1 MTGTMMPKSKKPLKD
16 PNKKGPLD
24 KFAPIFAVVGL
35 VYALVNG
42 TFSILDWTKVGAR
55 EKQQEKRIEN
65 FIKEEVD
72 MQVRLRF
79 PDSWETEIYDYNKKV
94 IDPPLNR
101 TEIETLIKSLSG
113 KNENIKCKGKNEK

>member
-79 PDSWETEIYDYNKKV
+79 PDTTGPVLKKF
-94 IDPPLNR
+94 I
-101 TEIETLIKSLSG
+101 IK
-113 KNENIKCKGKNEK
+113 KNGGSDS

>member
-79 PDSWETEIYDYNKKV
+79 PDTTGPVLKKFIIKIFLEKKRVWEFVLE
-94 IDPPLNR
+94 
-101 TEIETLIKSLSG
+101 LILAI
-113 KNENIKCKGKNEK
+113 NFLVL